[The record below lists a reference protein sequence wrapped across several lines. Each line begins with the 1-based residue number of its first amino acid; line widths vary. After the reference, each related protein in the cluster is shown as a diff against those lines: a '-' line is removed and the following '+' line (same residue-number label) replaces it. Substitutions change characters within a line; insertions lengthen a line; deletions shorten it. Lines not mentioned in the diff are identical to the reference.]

1 MRVSALAEYQAIY
14 KIAQAACNDNKQRKL
29 RQAGITDLT
38 PDVVA
43 AFGYYFTRSKAD
55 QRQALNLIK
64 LAKKLKAL
72 VTFFAGKGKALW
84 VKFKALLGVDKLTQL
99 RPKHIAALAKKGHAV
114 LKGAFHKAFS
124 HWPLKLFTLD
134 KGKLLG
140 VNDLINKLM
149 EKHPRFK
156 NWLQTKVKPK
166 VDQLDAW
173 LRKYLPGISHVALVA
188 IYFWIWMNVVEFE
201 WDLNALGQVL
211 MGNLTL
217 GDLLAS
223 LPGSILG
230 ALMNGFGF
238 GTFTLLPAITAAR
251 IIYLLAH
258 NYLEYKNNKFQLAP
272 NAVFD

>member
-1 MRVSALAEYQAIY
+1 MRVSALSDYQAIY
-14 KIAQAACNDNKQRKL
+14 KIAQAACNDNRRRKL

-38 PDVVA
+38 PEVVA
-43 AFGYYFTRSKAD
+43 AFGYHFTRRPAG

-72 VTFFAGKGKALW
+72 VVFFAGKGKALW
-84 VKFKALLGVDKLTQL
+84 GKFKALLGVDSLTQL
-99 RPKHIAALAKKGHAV
+99 RPKHIADLAKKGYAV
-114 LKGAFHKAFS
+114 LKGAFHKSFS

-134 KGKLLG
+134 KGKIAG

-149 EKHPRFK
+149 ERYPKFK

-173 LRKYLPGISHVALVA
+173 LRKYLPGISHVAMVA

-223 LPGSILG
+223 LPGSVLG
-230 ALMNGFGF
+230 ALMNGLGF

-251 IIYLLAH
+251 IIYLLMH
-258 NYLEYKNNKFQLAP
+258 NYLEYKNNTFQLAP
-272 NAVFD
+272 DAELQ